1 MNSADLLLATLQLG
15 GAPAADQLREAWR
28 HADLKTLRRLIE
40 FEGCALWTYRR
51 LRQLDALA
59 GLDAGFGAWLSDE
72 GRDAAARNLLID
84 AEAEAVARTLDR
96 LGFPGVFMKGTAR
109 RLVADRYPMAD
120 ARRTSDV
127 DVLVPGHQAWD
138 LWYELRRQ
146 GYARTNPGKPP
157 RPEHHHLPALMNDRR
172 VGVEI
177 HTTHARGIDPDVSWR
192 RHFANCVVVTRGGVT
207 FRAPSATELF
217 WSATAHALLIPDL
230 AFVLVRQLDVAL
242 VWASGAAIDW
252 DEVARRLDA
261 KEIVDG
267 GAAAAWL
274 GAARVLA
281 GQEIPA
287 PLAGRVAAFD
297 LLKELRLRFEVLRRV
312 RVPVGWRKALAWWTS
327 ETARER

>member
-1 MNSADLLLATLQLG
+1 VNSADVLLATLRLG
-15 GAPAADQLREAWR
+15 GAPSPDQLRDAWPR
-28 HADLKTLRRLIE
+28 ADLRGLRRLVE

-51 LRQLDALA
+51 LRQLDVLA
-59 GLDAGFGAWLSDE
+59 ALDADFAAWLSDA

-84 AEAEAVARTLDR
+84 AEADAVARALDR
-96 LGFPGVFMKGTAR
+96 IGLPGVFMKGTAR
-109 RLVADRYPMAD
+109 RLVADRYPFAD

-127 DVLVPGHQAWD
+127 DVLVPQHRAWD

-146 GYARTNPGKPP
+146 GYERTNLTKPP

-177 HTTHARGIDPDVSWR
+177 HTTHAHGIDPSVSWQ
-192 RHFANCVVVTRGGVT
+192 RHCTNGATVVRSGVT
-207 FRAPSATELF
+207 FRVPSATELL
-217 WSATAHALLIPDL
+217 WTATAHALLIPDL
-230 AFVLVRQLDVAL
+230 AFFLVRLLDTAL
-242 VWASGAAIDW
+242 VWASGAAVDW

-281 GQEIPA
+281 GQELPA
-287 PLAGRVAAFD
+287 ALVGRVTPYD
-297 LLKELRLRFEVLRRV
+297 LSRELRLRFAVLQRV
-312 RVPVGWRKALAWWTS
+312 AVPAGWRKALAWWSS
-327 ETARER
+327 EVARR

>member
-1 MNSADLLLATLQLG
+1 VNSADVLLATLRLG
-15 GAPAADQLREAWR
+15 GAPSPDQLRDAWPR
-28 HADLKTLRRLIE
+28 ADLRAVRRLVE

-51 LRQLDALA
+51 LRQLDVLGA
-59 GLDAGFGAWLSDE
+59 LDADFAAWLSDE

-84 AEAEAVARTLDR
+84 AEADAVARTLDR
-96 LGFPGVFMKGTAR
+96 LGIPGVFMKGTAR
-109 RLVADRYPMAD
+109 RLVADRYPLAD

-127 DVLVPGHQAWD
+127 DVLVPLQRAWD

-146 GYARTNPGKPP
+146 GYERTNLTKPP

-177 HTTHARGIDPDVSWR
+177 HTTHARGIDPGVSWQ
-192 RHFANCVVVTRGGVT
+192 RHFTNGATAVRSGVT
-207 FRAPSATELF
+207 FRVPSATELL
-217 WSATAHALLIPDL
+217 WTATAHALLIPDL
-230 AFVLVRQLDVAL
+230 AFFLVRLLDTAL

-281 GQEIPA
+281 GQELPA
-287 PLAGRVAAFD
+287 ALVGRVTPYD
-297 LLKELRLRFEVLRRV
+297 LSRELRLRFAVLRRV
-312 RVPVGWRKALAWWTS
+312 AVPAGWRKALAWWSS
-327 ETARER
+327 EVARR

>member
-1 MNSADLLLATLQLG
+1 VNSADVLLATLRLG
-15 GAPAADQLREAWR
+15 GAASPDQLRDAWLR
-28 HADLKTLRRLIE
+28 ADLRVVRRLVE

-51 LRQLDALA
+51 LRQLDVLTA
-59 GLDAGFGAWLSDE
+59 LDADFAAWLSDQ

-84 AEAEAVARTLDR
+84 AEADAVARTLDR
-96 LGFPGVFMKGTAR
+96 LDIPGVFMKGTAR
-109 RLVADRYPMAD
+109 RLVADRYPLAD

-127 DVLVPGHQAWD
+127 DVLVQERRAWD

-146 GYARTNPGKPP
+146 GYERTNLTKPP

-177 HTTHARGIDPDVSWR
+177 HTTHARGIDPGVSWH
-192 RHFANCVVVTRGGVT
+192 RHFTYGTAVQRSGVT
-207 FRAPSATELF
+207 FRVPSATELL
-217 WSATAHALLIPDL
+217 WTATAHALLIPDL
-230 AFVLVRQLDVAL
+230 AFFLVRLLDTAV

-274 GAARVLA
+274 GAARMLA
-281 GQEIPA
+281 DQELPA
-287 PLAGRVAAFD
+287 ALVGRVTGYD
-297 LLKELRLRFEVLRRV
+297 LSRELRLRFAVLRRV
-312 RVPVGWRKALAWWTS
+312 AVPAGWRKALAWWSS
-327 ETARER
+327 EVARR

>member
-1 MNSADLLLATLQLG
+1 MNSADVLLATLRLG
-15 GAPAADQLREAWR
+15 GAPSPDQLRDAWPR
-28 HADLKTLRRLIE
+28 ADLRALRRLVE

-51 LRQLDALA
+51 LRQLDVLA
-59 GLDAGFGAWLSDE
+59 ALDADFAAWLSDE

-84 AEAEAVARTLDR
+84 AEADAVARTLDR
-96 LGFPGVFMKGTAR
+96 LGIPGVFMKGTAR
-109 RLVADRYPMAD
+109 RLVADRYPLAD

-127 DVLVPGHQAWD
+127 DVLVPQRRAWD

-146 GYARTNPGKPP
+146 GYERTNLTKPP

-177 HTTHARGIDPDVSWR
+177 HTTHARGIDPGVSWR
-192 RHFANCVVVTRGGVT
+192 RHFTNGAIVMRSGVA
-207 FRAPSATELF
+207 FRVPSATELL
-217 WSATAHALLIPDL
+217 WTATAHALLIPDL
-230 AFVLVRQLDVAL
+230 AFLLVRLLDTAL

-274 GAARVLA
+274 GAAQVLA
-281 GQEIPA
+281 GQELPA
-287 PLAGRVAAFD
+287 ALVGRVTPYD
-297 LLKELRLRFEVLRRV
+297 LSRELRLRFAVLRRV
-312 RVPVGWRKALAWWTS
+312 AVPTGWRKALAWWSS
-327 ETARER
+327 EMARR

>member
-1 MNSADLLLATLQLG
+1 VNSADLLLATLRLG
-15 GAPAADQLREAWR
+15 GAPSPEQLRDAWPR
-28 HADLKTLRRLIE
+28 ADLRGLRRLVE

-51 LRQLDALA
+51 LRQLDVLA
-59 GLDAGFGAWLSDE
+59 ALDADFAAWLSDE

-84 AEAEAVARTLDR
+84 AEADAVARALDH

-109 RLVADRYPMAD
+109 RLVADRYPLAD

-127 DVLVPGHQAWD
+127 DVLVPQQCAWD

-146 GYARTNPGKPP
+146 GYERTNLTKPP

-177 HTTHARGIDPDVSWR
+177 HTTHARGIDPGVSWQ
-192 RHFANCVVVTRGGVT
+192 RHFTAGATVVRSGVT
-207 FRAPSATELF
+207 FRVPSATELL
-217 WSATAHALLIPDL
+217 WTATAHALLIPDL
-230 AFVLVRQLDVAL
+230 AFILVRLLDTAL
-242 VWASGAAIDW
+242 VWASGAAVDW

-281 GQEIPA
+281 GQELPA
-287 PLAGRVAAFD
+287 ALVGRVTPYD
-297 LLKELRLRFEVLRRV
+297 LSRELRLRFAVLRRV
-312 RVPVGWRKALAWWTS
+312 AVPAGWRKALAWWSS
-327 ETARER
+327 EVARR

>member
-1 MNSADLLLATLQLG
+1 MNSADLLLATLRLG
-15 GAPAADQLREAWR
+15 GAPSPDQLREAWPG
-28 HADLKTLRRLIE
+28 ADLHGLRRLVE

-51 LRQLDALA
+51 LRQLDVLA
-59 GLDAGFGAWLSDE
+59 ALDADFTAWLSDQ
-72 GRDAAARNLLID
+72 GRDAAARNLLVD

-109 RLVADRYPMAD
+109 RLVADRYPLAD

-127 DVLVPGHQAWD
+127 DVLVPQHRAWD

-146 GYARTNPGKPP
+146 GYERTKLTKPP

-177 HTTHARGIDPDVSWR
+177 HTTHARGIDPGVSWL
-192 RHFANCVVVTRGGVT
+192 RHFTNGATVMRSGVT
-207 FRAPSATELF
+207 FRVPSATELV
-217 WSATAHALLIPDL
+217 WTATAHALLIPDL
-230 AFVLVRQLDVAL
+230 AFFLVRLLDTAL

-274 GAARVLA
+274 GAACVLA
-281 GQEIPA
+281 GQELPA
-287 PLAGRVAAFD
+287 ALVGRVTSYD
-297 LLKELRLRFEVLRRV
+297 LSRELRLRFAVLRRV
-312 RVPVGWRKALAWWTS
+312 AVPAGWRKALAWWSS
-327 ETARER
+327 EVARR